1 MFIKKIIPFGLLIFL
16 VLATGCGASKK
27 ATIGKIDRNSP
38 DFLKQ
43 TLITNQVNVQWLSA
57 RAKIDFSDE
66 NLSMGATATIR
77 IRKDSLIWASIR
89 KLGFEVAR
97 AQITK
102 DSVYIVDRIND
113 TYEVKDLAYLAR
125 EYNVPASFEA
135 IQAIFLGNPVFF
147 TTTGLQSETLPD
159 AFHLF
164 GKSTNMDSHYW
175 LDAKSLQLN
184 QMRFEDVKEN
194 RVVQVKLEDYQPL
207 TGNQKFSYLRKL
219 EMNSKQTGDIKVEMQ
234 FSQLEINSPK
244 DVRFEIPQRYTRGSN
259 ND

>member
-1 MFIKKIIPFGLLIFL
+1 MFIKKIFPFGLLILL

-27 ATIGKIDRNSP
+27 ANVGKIDRNSP
-38 DFLKQ
+38 AFLMK
-43 TLITNQVNVQWLSA
+43 TMIANQVNVQWLSA

-77 IRKDSLIWASIR
+77 IRRDSLIWASVR

-113 TYEVKDLAYLAR
+113 TYEVKDLAYLAK
-125 EYNVPASFEA
+125 EYNVPADFDA
-135 IQAIFLGNPVFF
+135 IQAIFLGNPIFF
-147 TTTGLQSETLPD
+147 TTNDLQAETLPD
-159 AFHLF
+159 ALHLF
-164 GKSTNMDSHYW
+164 GKSSNTATHYW
-175 LDAKSLQLN
+175 LDPKSLQLN
-184 QMRFEDVKEN
+184 QMRFEDINDK
-194 RVVQVKLEDYQPL
+194 RIVQVKLEDYQPL
-207 TGNQKFSYLRKL
+207 QNNQKFSYLRKL
-219 EMNSKQTGDIKVEMQ
+219 EMNSQETGNIKVEMQ

-244 DVRFEIPQRYTRGSN
+244 DVRFEIPQKYTRGSN